1 MEIILSKDYR
11 SFIKIFM
18 EIILSKDCRSF
29 TGTISRSHGYC
40 IRRVGNRFFSKRN
53 TNAPVT
59 PDGHWRF
66 ILSIAHLAPSNLV
79 VADIRIRGTEI
90 LDALYEA
97 GYPFAVFDIVKARA
111 VYCATD
117 VLKLEKRLTE
127 FLSAK

>member
-1 MEIILSKDYR
+1 
-11 SFIKIFM
+11 M

-29 TGTISRSHGYC
+29 TGTISRSHGYSV
-40 IRRVGNRFFSKRN
+40 RRSGERFFGIRSTRGN
-53 TNAPVT
+53 VP

-90 LDALYEA
+90 IGALYEA
-97 GYPFAVFDIVKARA
+97 GYPIGALEMVFPGA
-111 VYCATD
+111 VYNASD
-117 VLKLEKRLTE
+117 VLELEKRLTE

>member
-1 MEIILSKDYR
+1 
-11 SFIKIFM
+11 M

-29 TGTISRSHGYC
+29 TGTISRSHGYSV
-40 IRRVGNRFFSKRN
+40 RRSGERFFGIRSTRGN
-53 TNAPVT
+53 VP

-66 ILSIAHLAPSNLV
+66 ILAIAHLAPSNLV

-90 LDALYEA
+90 LDALNEA
-97 GYPFAVFDIVKARA
+97 GYPVEAIEMVFPGA
-111 VYCATD
+111 VYSATD